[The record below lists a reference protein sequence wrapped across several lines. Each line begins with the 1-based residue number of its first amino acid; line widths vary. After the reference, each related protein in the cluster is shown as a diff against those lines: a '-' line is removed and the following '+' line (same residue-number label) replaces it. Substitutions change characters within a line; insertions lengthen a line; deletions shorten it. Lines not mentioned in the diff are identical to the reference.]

1 MLELVIFDCDGVLFD
16 SWRANVAYYNAVL
29 ARMGRPV
36 MDPEWERRVHFL
48 ASSQVYDEMFGE
60 GSDLAREARRVARET
75 DYSPYFLLM
84 DPAPGLHEVL
94 AGLRGFYRMAMATNR
109 GSTVPEIV
117 RRFGLTPYLEF
128 AVGVRDVERPKPFP
142 DMLLKCL
149 ARFGTAPDRAV
160 YVGDSASDL
169 TAAQAAGVHFVACGD
184 LPLPDDAPR
193 NGGPRRL
200 RARSFRDLPQCVADL
215 GVSPGREL

>member
-29 ARMGRPV
+29 AGMGRSA

-60 GSDLAREARRVARET
+60 GSELARQARRVARGT
-75 DYSPYFLLM
+75 DYGPYFSLM

-94 AGLRGFYRMAMATNR
+94 AALRGSYRLAMATNR

-149 ARFGTAPDRAV
+149 EHFGIAAERAV

-184 LPLPDDAPR
+184 LPLPDDGPG

-200 RARSFRDLPQCVADL
+200 RARRLCDLPQCVAHL
-215 GVSPGREL
+215 T